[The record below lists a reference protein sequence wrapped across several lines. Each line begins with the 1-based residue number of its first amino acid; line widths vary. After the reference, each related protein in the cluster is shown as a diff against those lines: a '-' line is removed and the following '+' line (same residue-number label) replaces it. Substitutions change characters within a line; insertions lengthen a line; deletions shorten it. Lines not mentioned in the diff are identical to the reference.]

1 MWAALVPTVA
11 RMWPLVGLV
20 SGSIRQVAQVMG
32 VPTPTSSSSKS
43 SKQDVT
49 HTLVVVSAFL
59 QISLV

>member
-1 MWAALVPTVA
+1 VGAALVPTVA

-20 SGSIRQVAQVMG
+20 SGSIRQVAQMC

-49 HTLVVVSAFL
+49 HTLVVVSALL